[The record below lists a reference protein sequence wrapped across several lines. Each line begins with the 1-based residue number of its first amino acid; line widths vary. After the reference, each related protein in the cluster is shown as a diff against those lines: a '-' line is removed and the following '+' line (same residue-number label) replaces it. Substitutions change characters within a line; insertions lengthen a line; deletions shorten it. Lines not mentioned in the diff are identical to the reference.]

1 MASCDPAPQL
11 PGLLITRPW
20 EQGMAL
26 ARRIADEGG
35 QAWRFPTI
43 EISALPLDEGWVN
56 DVLASADWLVF
67 ISANAVQQGWPLVQR
82 GPMRPRRLAAVGRAT
97 ANRLMSVSQ
106 QSVLFPSQ
114 GADSEALLA
123 LPELAQMN
131 RQEVVI
137 VRGRGGREWLKLAL
151 EARGARVR
159 YLECYERRLPQPDLA
174 ILDEA
179 LSRHALVSVQSTEA
193 LHNLWQ
199 LAGETRHSV
208 LQQRTFLVPHPR
220 VAKAALN
227 LGATLA
233 QVTGPGEDA
242 LVDFWKNLK
251 QHHHE

>member
-1 MASCDPAPQL
+1 MTSCNPEPRL

-35 QAWRFPTI
+35 QAWVFPTI
-43 EISALPLDEGWVN
+43 KISALTLDENRVN

-82 GPMRPRRLAAVGRAT
+82 GPVRPRRLAAVGRAT
-97 ANRLMSVSQ
+97 ASRLMTVSRQ
-106 QSVLFPSQ
+106 PVLFPGQ

-131 RQEVVI
+131 GQEVVI
-137 VRGRGGREWLKLAL
+137 VRGRGGREWLKAAL
-151 EARGARVR
+151 EARGARVQ
-159 YLECYERRLPQPDLA
+159 YLECYERRLPQPDFLA
-174 ILDEA
+174 LDEA
-179 LSRHALVSVQSTEA
+179 LSRYALVSVQSTEA
-193 LHNLWQ
+193 LRNLWQ

-208 LQQRTFLVPHPR
+208 LRQRAFLVPHPR
-220 VAKAALN
+220 VAEAALS

-233 QVTGPGEDA
+233 HVTGPGEDA

-251 QHHHE
+251 HQHHE